1 MPIPPAVVTNED
13 GDAGFIRAFVS
24 ITEKTENG
32 TVRHPRDYLN
42 PLLMLDGKP
51 YASMRFG
58 ELRSH
63 ICNALRGDRPRL
75 VLETLVQI
83 VSIYSTLKS
92 EGVKNNAY
100 QSPFRILQRS
110 PYAGSG
116 CGGYS
121 EHHHEFQEVVCGSQA
136 VT

>member
-13 GDAGFIRAFVS
+13 SDAGFIRVFVS

-32 TVRHPRDYLN
+32 TVRHPRDYSN

-51 YASMRFG
+51 YASMRCG

-83 VSIYSTLKS
+83 VSIYPTLKS
-92 EGVKNNAY
+92 EGIK
-100 QSPFRILQRS
+100 Q
-110 PYAGSG
+110 
-116 CGGYS
+116 
-121 EHHHEFQEVVCGSQA
+121 
-136 VT
+136 